1 MKIQMHI
8 LAGSLSLVLLLSL
21 VPMPPAEANVF
32 LIDDFSN
39 DPTAAGQAGTC
50 DFSTNLTPSPFI
62 GVDFVTTA
70 SATRLGV
77 LGDWRICEFFID
89 IPSGATTAGILI
101 SAATNDVVPFDMFR
115 HEAGAFVETM
125 VELSYNGTDGT
136 AASDAIPFNIDLT
149 DSEDIRIM
157 YSRADFQVDVT
168 ARVTD
173 STGDWAEQAEP
184 LAGGTAAITNLLYD
198 IPSFIT
204 SPSATSG
211 VVDLTDIEE
220 ISFMFDTT
228 TDLTDYVLEKIDI
241 TMEPPVG
248 GTMMP
253 ASSTALLLAGFE
265 LNAIWILPAIAA
277 IGIGAFVV
285 SRKRK

>member
-1 MKIQMHI
+1 MHL

-39 DPTAAGQAGTC
+39 DPSFVGSGGAC
-50 DFSTNLTPSPFI
+50 DFSASGAVHLAAS
-62 GVDFVTTA
+62 DFVTMV
-70 SATRLGV
+70 SAIRLGV
-77 LGDWRICEFFID
+77 LGDWRTCDFTID
-89 IPSGATTAGILI
+89 IPSGATMAGILV
-101 SAATNDVVPFDMFR
+101 SAASEDAVPFNMFR

-125 VELSYNGTDGT
+125 VELTYNGTDGT
-136 AASDAIPFNIDLT
+136 AGTDLVPFNIDLT

-157 YSRADFQVDVT
+157 YSISDFQVNVT

-173 STGDWAEQAEP
+173 STGDWAEQEGI
-184 LAGGTAAITNLLYD
+184 LEAGTNSIKNVLYD

-204 SPSATSG
+204 SPTAASG

-220 ISFMFDTT
+220 ISFLFDTQT
-228 TDLTDYVLEKIDI
+228 GLTDYVLEKFDI

-253 ASSTALLLAGFE
+253 ADTTALLLAGAE

-277 IGIGAFVV
+277 IGIGAFIV
-285 SRKRK
+285 SRKRN

>member
-1 MKIQMHI
+1 MQI
-8 LAGSLSLVLLLSL
+8 LVGSLSLVLLLSL

-39 DPTAAGQAGTC
+39 DPFGLQPLVQGRC
-50 DFSTNLTPSPFI
+50 DISGSGNFQQTGI
-62 GVDFVTTA
+62 DFVTTV

-77 LGDWRICEFFID
+77 LGDWRICDFLID
-89 IPSGATTAGILI
+89 IPSGATTAGILV
-101 SAATNDVVPFDMFR
+101 SAASNDPAPFDMFR

-136 AASDAIPFNIDLT
+136 AATDAVPFNIDLT
-149 DSEDIRIM
+149 DSVDIRIT

-173 STGDWAEQAEP
+173 STGDWAEQEEF
-184 LAGGTAAITNLLYD
+184 LVGGTAAITNLLYD
-198 IPSFIT
+198 IPSFST

-253 ASSTALLLAGFE
+253 ASSTALLLAGVE

-285 SRKRK
+285 SRKRN